1 MKTLA
6 VSHGD
11 CKVIGKESFSGSQ
24 RKKGG
29 HENVKLWPGTRLK
42 RWKLGRML
50 SQIKP
55 LVYRLSLCSELLQ
68 IKKKPR
74 FKKSAKDKQFVK
86 DIQLANKDM
95 KKFIVQKK
103 KKGKKHYE
111 DGMPLM

>member
-1 MKTLA
+1 MVTVKSL
-6 VSHGD
+6 VR
-11 CKVIGKESFSGSQ
+11 KVFLDHRG
-24 RKKGG
+24 KKGG
-29 HENVKLWPGTRLK
+29 HENVKLCPDTGLK

-95 KKFIVQKK
+95 KKFIV
-103 KKGKKHYE
+103 
-111 DGMPLM
+111 